1 MEENHRTGLTGGV
14 EPVMGILSYTAKCG
28 IIAA

>member
-1 MEENHRTGLTGGV
+1 MEENHRTGLAGGV
-14 EPVMGILSYTAKCG
+14 EPATGILSYTAKCG